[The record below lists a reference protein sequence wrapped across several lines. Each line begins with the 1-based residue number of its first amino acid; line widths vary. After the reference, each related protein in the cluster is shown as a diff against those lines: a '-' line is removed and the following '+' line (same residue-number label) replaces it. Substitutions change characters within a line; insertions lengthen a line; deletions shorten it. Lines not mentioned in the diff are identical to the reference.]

1 MIITG
6 TLVAP
11 GDKVLD
17 SIGNYRMGNG
27 LYEANRRIFAS
38 VAGYVKVYGHKDKS
52 DNLVQV
58 IEVRRSEDQL
68 ENELLPY
75 DGAVVTAKVM
85 AVGLRYRH
93 FFILYLRDHSRF
105 AKCDIISI
113 GDRVYKKRF
122 SALLPKKKL
131 RPLEPEL
138 SEPFKNFVRP
148 NDYILAKV
156 CDDAGI
162 KDKFVLSIAE
172 DELGVVLCRG
182 KFGETMK
189 KVDWNTVVSTRTG
202 KTEPRKM
209 ARVPQKCMLPSDLK
223 DSTS

>member
-1 MIITG
+1 MITG
-6 TLVAP
+6 TIVAP

-17 SIGNYRMGNG
+17 RVGQYRLGNG
-27 LYEANRRIFAS
+27 LYEANKRIYS
-38 VAGYVKVYGHKDKS
+38 SIAGYVNIYTFKDKS

-58 IEVRRSEDQL
+58 IEVRRSTDPR

-75 DGAVVTAKVM
+75 VGAVVTAKVM
-85 AVGLRYRH
+85 AVGLR
-93 FFILYLRDHSRF
+93 F
-105 AKCDIISI
+105 AKCDIIAI
-113 GDRVYKKRF
+113 GDKVYKKRF

-138 SEPFKNFVRP
+138 SEPFKNFVRT

-156 CDDAGI
+156 CEDVGI

-182 KFGETMK
+182 KFGEAMK
-189 KVDWNTVVSTRTG
+189 KVDWNTVISTRTG

-209 ARVPQKCMLPSDLK
+209 AKVPQNCVLFND
-223 DSTS
+223 DSSAMETDA

>member
-1 MIITG
+1 
-6 TLVAP
+6 
-11 GDKVLD
+11 
-17 SIGNYRMGNG
+17 MGNG
-27 LYEANRRIFAS
+27 LYETNRRIFS
-38 VAGYVKVYGHKDKS
+38 SIAGFVNVYGFRDKS
-52 DNLVQV
+52 DNLIQV
-58 IEVRRSEDQL
+58 IEVRRSEDQMD
-68 ENELLPY
+68 NELLPFS
-75 DGAVVTAKVM
+75 GAVVTAKVM
-85 AVGLRYRH
+85 AVGLR
-93 FFILYLRDHSRF
+93 F

-113 GDRVYKKRF
+113 GDKVYKKRF

-138 SEPFKNFVRP
+138 SDPFKNFVRP

-156 CDDAGI
+156 CEDAGI

-182 KFGETMK
+182 KFGEPMK

-209 ARVPQKCMLPSDLK
+209 AKVPQKCMLPT
-223 DSTS
+223 DSMETSA

>member
-38 VAGYVKVYGHKDKS
+38 VAGYVKVYGHKDRS

-85 AVGLRYRH
+85 AVGL
-93 FFILYLRDHSRF
+93 RF

-223 DSTS
+223 DSTA

>member
-1 MIITG
+1 M
-6 TLVAP
+6 VAP

-17 SIGNYRMGNG
+17 GIADYKMGNG
-27 LYEANRRIFAS
+27 LYEANRRVYAA
-38 VAGYVKVYGHKDKS
+38 VAGYVNVYGFRDKI

-58 IEVRRSEDQL
+58 IEVRRSENQL
-68 ENELLPY
+68 DNELLPFN
-75 DGAVVTAKVM
+75 GAVVTAKVM
-85 AVGLRYRH
+85 AVGLR
-93 FFILYLRDHSRF
+93 F

-113 GDRVYKKRF
+113 GDKVYKKRF

-182 KFGETMK
+182 KFGEPMQ

-202 KTEPRKM
+202 RTELRKM
-209 ARVPQKCMLPSDLK
+209 AKVPMLPTYSHQT
-223 DSTS
+223 DSSA